1 LTEFKDFPVGTG
13 KNRDVLNEQINI
25 AAEGLYSFLYP
36 LPKRVDGYTHRRL
49 PGAMGTAS
57 PSYLTDGMEDE
68 TEEINGMESGDPI
81 DVCNF
86 NKELQ
91 DYIGFVLGGASNR

>member
-1 LTEFKDFPVGTG
+1 LTEFKDFPVEPG
-13 KNRDVLNEQINI
+13 KNRDVPNEQINI
-25 AAEGLYSFLYP
+25 EAGGLYSFPHP
-36 LPKRVDGYTHRRL
+36 LPKREGGYIHRCL
-49 PGAMGTAS
+49 PGAMGTES

-68 TEEINGMESGDPI
+68 TEEINGMGSGDSI

-91 DYIGFVLGGASNR
+91 DYIDFVLGGVSNR

>member
-25 AAEGLYSFLYP
+25 AVGGLYSFLHP
-36 LPKRVDGYTHRRL
+36 LPNREGVYIHTRS

-68 TEEINGMESGDPI
+68 TEEINGMGSVDSTL
-81 DVCNF
+81 VRNF

>member
-13 KNRDVLNEQINI
+13 KKEGVPNEQINI
-25 AAEGLYSFLYP
+25 AAEGLYSFLHP
-36 LPKRVDGYTHRRL
+36 LPKREGGYIHRRL
-49 PGAMGTAS
+49 PGAMGTES

-68 TEEINGMESGDPI
+68 TEEINGMGSGDSI

-86 NKELQ
+86 NKELG
-91 DYIGFVLGGASNR
+91 DYIDFVLGCGSNR